1 MSVSEAYQSAM
12 LLLSRR
18 EHGRCELALKL
29 KQKGWDKDTVE
40 QVTQRLTQEGYL
52 SDERYVEMVFR
63 SQIQQG
69 AGPIKIQNY
78 LRSKGI
84 KASLIESGLADCGV
98 CWEEQLH
105 ALWKKKYNVVEPRY
119 SKLYEKQV
127 RFFLQRGFSMEVIQ
141 KFHQI
146 IYVND
151 VSMR

>member
-1 MSVSEAYQSAM
+1 MSEAYQSAM

-29 KQKGWDKDTVE
+29 KQKGWDKDTVD
-40 QVTQRLTQEGYL
+40 QVIHRLIQEGSL

-78 LRSKGI
+78 LRSKGVSD
-84 KASLIESGLADCGV
+84 ALINWGLATCGANWPELLYV
-98 CWEEQLH
+98 
-105 ALWKKKYNVVEPRY
+105 LWKKKYDVIGPQY

-141 KFHQI
+141 KFFQTM
-146 IYVND
+146 YLNSA
-151 VSMR
+151 SMGS